1 MNTNTDK
8 IAVLWLYSL
17 FSISTA
23 GILIFAAM
31 WVHQVTRIADGTA
44 VATLSTQVRVYDY
57 NALYTLPKRREWS
70 TPQWK
75 TEFRDNLVELAR

>member
-44 VATLSTQVRVYDY
+44 VPTLSTPVRVVERD
-57 NALYTLPKRREWS
+57 ALFSLPRRH
-70 TPQWK
+70 
-75 TEFRDNLVELAR
+75 D